1 VTVLP
6 IVVTASAAAAIR
18 EAKEWWSQNRLSSG
32 TPLADDLERAFELIA
47 THPAIGARATNV
59 NLSGVRRVHIS
70 RIRYHLYYRVSP
82 TGDQIEVLAF
92 WHASRGSD
100 PAIPD
105 P

>member
-1 VTVLP
+1 MTVLP

-18 EAKEWWSQNRLSSG
+18 EAKEWWAQNRLSSA
-32 TPLADDLERAFELIA
+32 TPLADDLEHAFDLIA
-47 THPAIGARATNV
+47 AHPAIGARATNV
-59 NLSGVRRVHIS
+59 RLSGVRRVHIS

-82 TGDQIEVLAF
+82 AGDKIEVLAF
-92 WHASRGSD
+92 WHTSRGSD

>member
-1 VTVLP
+1 MTVLP
-6 IVVTASAAAAIR
+6 VVVTASAAAAIS
-18 EAKEWWSQNRLSSG
+18 EAKEWWAQNRLSSA
-32 TPLADDLERAFELIA
+32 TPLADDLERTFELIA

-59 NLSGVRRVHIS
+59 SLSGVRRVHIA

-82 TGDQIEVLAF
+82 AGDTIEVLAF
-92 WHASRGSD
+92 WHTSRGSD

>member
-6 IVVTASAAAAIR
+6 VVVTASAAAAIT
-18 EAKEWWSQNRLSSG
+18 EAKEWWAQNRLASA
-32 TPLADDLERAFELIA
+32 TPLADDIERAFELIA
-47 THPAIGARATNV
+47 AHPAIGARATNV
-59 NLSGVRRVHIS
+59 SLSGVRRVHIA

-82 TGDQIEVLAF
+82 AGDTIEILAF
-92 WHASRGSD
+92 WHTSRGAD

>member
-6 IVVTASAAAAIR
+6 VVVTASAASAIT
-18 EAKEWWSQNRLSSG
+18 EAKEWWAQNRASAA

-47 THPAIGARATNV
+47 AHPAIGARATNV
-59 NLSGVRRVHIS
+59 SLSGVRRVHIA

-82 TGDQIEVLAF
+82 TGDNIEVLAF
-92 WHASRGSD
+92 WHTSRGSD